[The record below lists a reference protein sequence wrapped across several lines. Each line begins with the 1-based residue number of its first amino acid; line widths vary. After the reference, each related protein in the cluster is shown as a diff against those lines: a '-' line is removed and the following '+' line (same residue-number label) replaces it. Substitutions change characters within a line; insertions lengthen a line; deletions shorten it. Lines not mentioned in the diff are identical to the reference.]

1 MGQVVRM
8 SLTRAIDTCNLP
20 GLIAQLY
27 GHEAVRG
34 LGSKGGTICDP
45 RPGMRETNPSFS
57 VWINSAGTWM
67 WKKRGRN
74 SGVGTAFTFLTSCG
88 RDGAEARKILLDFTG
103 TASTWDEGSG
113 RPKHTVTF
121 TPRDTLAEARE
132 KAAEVRPMTQ
142 RQFSD
147 LKNRLEPLCV
157 EDAAAQELAR
167 RGLWPAVGLQAFK
180 CEGDLVFLVRGPDGR
195 PYNVKRRRT
204 DAVKSKYQVMV
215 PGLST
220 PAWCNPKYGQA
231 KRVLLVEGELNA
243 AAAWRVIQH
252 SGLDLDVQGLAGT
265 DTWPFLAGLD
275 REVLIYADADQSG
288 DGMRARM
295 QDLAFASGAPR
306 VQQLPALPAGQDFCD
321 VLGQQGVDALERVLH
336 AQHERPA
343 EEETLTL
350 WPAQFEAQ
358 QAARMSVLLGQPE
371 DHSAWPLVRPR

>member
-1 MGQVVRM
+1 M
-8 SLTRAIDTCNLP
+8 SLTTAIDTCDLP
-20 GLIAQLY
+20 GLIAHLC

-34 LGSKGGTICDP
+34 LGTKGGTICDP
-45 RPGMRETNPSFS
+45 RPGMHEANPSFS
-57 VWINSAGTWM
+57 VWRNGAGTWM

-74 SGVGTAFTFLTSCG
+74 SGQGTAFTFLTSLG
-88 RDGAEARKILLDFTG
+88 QSGAQARQALLEFTG

-113 RPKHTVTF
+113 GAKHTVTF
-121 TPRDTLAEARE
+121 TPRDTLAEARQ

-142 RQFSD
+142 RQFGELRD
-147 LKNRLEPLCV
+147 RLEPLKA

-167 RGLWPAVGLQAFK
+167 RGLWLADGLQAFK
-180 CEGDLVFLVRGPDGR
+180 YEGDLVFLVRGPDGR
-195 PYNVKRRRT
+195 AYNIKRRRT

-220 PAWCNPKYGQA
+220 PAWCNPRYGQA

-243 AAAWRVIQH
+243 AAAWRVIRQ

-265 DTWPFLAGLD
+265 DTWPFLEGLD
-275 REVLIYADADQSG
+275 REVLIYADADRSG

-321 VLGQQGVDALERVLH
+321 VLGEQGVAALERVLH
-336 AQHERPA
+336 AQHERPV

-350 WPAQFEAQ
+350 WPAQFEVQ

-371 DHSAWPLVRPR
+371 DHRAWPLVRPR